1 MTRAPRR
8 VTWMLMLGIL
18 LVAAN
23 LRPSITAVGPVLD
36 EIRSSLH
43 LSGAAA
49 SVLISIPLLAF
60 AVLSPVAPWVSRR
73 LGLEGA
79 LGASLAVLAAA
90 IVIRSLPWAPALWIG
105 TALLGAAIA
114 VMNVVLP
121 SLVKRDYPDRVG
133 QVTGVYAA
141 VLSAVAAIA
150 AGVAVP
156 ISGVAHEGWRW
167 SLGIW
172 AGLALIGLAVLGP
185 RLRLPA
191 GAEALEVPSAGPAAG
206 LADAT
211 ADPATRPYRSP
222 WASDLGWQ
230 VTLFMGAQ
238 STVYFIL
245 ITWLP
250 SIEQST
256 GVSAATAGFHQLLL
270 NTAGIVGSLL
280 TAAVIHRA
288 RDQRAIA
295 VVIAVLVAAG
305 LAAEFALPAF
315 STLWVCVIG
324 LGTGGTISLAL
335 SLFALRSGHHRQA
348 AELSGMAQSVGYLMA
363 AAGPVLIGALHDAT
377 GTWSAALIV
386 ILALL
391 LGQLV
396 VSVLASRDRQIG

>member
-1 MTRAPRR
+1 
-8 VTWMLMLGIL
+8 MLGIL

-156 ISGVAHEGWRW
+156 ISGLAHEGWRW

-185 RLRLPA
+185 RLRRPA
-191 GAEALEVPSAGPAAG
+191 TEPEAAAPAHPDGA
-206 LADAT
+206 
-211 ADPATRPYRSP
+211 ADPTARPYRSP
-222 WASDLGWQ
+222 WASALGWQ

-305 LAAEFALPAF
+305 LAAEFALPAL

-391 LGQLV
+391 VAQLV

>member
-1 MTRAPRR
+1 
-8 VTWMLMLGIL
+8 MLGIL

-60 AVLSPVAPWVSRR
+60 ALLSPVAPWVSRR

-79 LGASLAVLAAA
+79 LGTSLAVLAAA

-121 SLVKRDYPDRVG
+121 SLVKRDFPDRVG

-156 ISGVAHEGWRW
+156 ISGVTHEGWRW

-185 RLRLPA
+185 RLRPA
-191 GAEALEVPSAGPAAG
+191 AEPEALEVPAAGPAEAS
-206 LADAT
+206 
-211 ADPATRPYRSP
+211 ADPAARPYRSP
-222 WASDLGWQ
+222 WASALGWQ

-295 VVIAVLVAAG
+295 VMIAVLVAAG
-305 LAAEFALPAF
+305 LAAEFALPAL

-391 LGQLV
+391 LAQLV